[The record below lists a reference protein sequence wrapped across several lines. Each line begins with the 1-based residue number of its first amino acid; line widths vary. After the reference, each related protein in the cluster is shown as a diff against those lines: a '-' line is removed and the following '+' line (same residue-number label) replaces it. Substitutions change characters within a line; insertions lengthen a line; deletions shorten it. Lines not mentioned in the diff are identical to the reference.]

1 MSQEMREQAHEIK
14 RALLAHCRAYV
25 SELLSEAREG
35 ITRSQEAANLEEK
48 SSAGDKFETQRA
60 MMHLQMELF
69 IERLGVAQ
77 RQEDSLNMI
86 NIRAMSE
93 ISEVTPGALV
103 QLEGRHYF
111 IALSAPPLTL
121 NGVTYTCLSQEAPLY
136 QAMRGLREGDWVEW
150 GEGDDELEVVRVV

>member
-1 MSQEMREQAHEIK
+1 MKYMKEQEHTMKQ
-14 RALLAHCRAYV
+14 ALLAHCRAYV

-35 ITRSQEAANLEEK
+35 IARSQEAANLEEK

-77 RQEDSLNMI
+77 RQEDTLNKMNI
-86 NIRAMSE
+86 NTMSE
-93 ISEVTPGALV
+93 VGLGALV
-103 QLEGRHYF
+103 QLEERHYF

-136 QAMRGLREGDWVEW
+136 HAMRGLREGDWVEW